1 MFIVK
6 KVYIW
11 ELNDFTEQKWFHTL
25 MPLNGL
31 PTSIKEA
38 NTLNFFKYK
47 MEYDPNQLNR
57 CYPFLFSNR
66 HLTSFSFY
74 SYWGLQ
80 LTGFYP
86 STFLQPVNGC
96 KTQSWIELWNSISS
110 SLFKYFFVCLSRKTL
125 DRFFV
130 HLHHFFLLL
139 QASNMYRTNRLN
151 YSIRNSTKK
160 TLQLLSKNK
169 QDGGADVA
177 FFVSACVTHSL
188 VERLSALTAL
198 LGNQDKSPGNVEA

>member
-1 MFIVK
+1 MFILK

-11 ELNDFTEQKWFHTL
+11 E
-25 MPLNGL
+25 LNGL

-66 HLTSFSFY
+66 HLTSFLFY

-130 HLHHFFLLL
+130 LLHHFFLLL

-160 TLQLLSKNK
+160 TLQLRSKNQK
-169 QDGGADVA
+169 QTGWWCRCC
-177 FFVSACVTHSL
+177 FFCFCVCYS
-188 VERLSALTAL
+188 
-198 LGNQDKSPGNVEA
+198 